1 MPIGQA
7 NLAEERP
14 NGIAGLGMNG
24 NRPHDCECI
33 KTGTCRET
41 ALMRLGQMRLRTVV
55 GAAGRDLEN
64 YYATHAS
71 PTGLGWVFAEAARG
85 RAAQTRASAPP
96 AAFNDLVQATTI
108 FQVTTMFRRPP
119 YRVYMRLSGVGA
131 SEAAFGAP
139 KLACGKTGDGRSG
152 SDRERETKTAS
163 SCRENPDSKT
173 DGYLLP
179 RI

>member
-1 MPIGQA
+1 MAWPCKWHSKLLPHLKQEQSLA
-7 NLAEERP
+7 DPVTNLARERP
-14 NGIAGLGMNG
+14 NGITGLGMKD

-33 KTGTCRET
+33 KTGTCRVAGPGE
-41 ALMRLGQMRLRTVV
+41 LLRGPCVSGGSWLGV
-55 GAAGRDLEN
+55 
-64 YYATHAS
+64 
-71 PTGLGWVFAEAARG
+71 RG
-85 RAAQTRASAPP
+85 GGTRASAPP
-96 AAFNDLVQATTI
+96 AALNDLVQA
-108 FQVTTMFRRPP
+108 TTMFRRPP

-131 SEAAFGAP
+131 NEAAFGAP
-139 KLACGKTGDGRSG
+139 KSACGKTCGGRSG